1 VGGAEPIKENG
12 LVSSVSAP
20 PAIPITGS
28 RPVIAETKLHAPPT
42 RSGAIRRA
50 RLVGELVDRTQSRLT
65 LVAAPAGSGKTSLL
79 AEWHSDAREQRS
91 FAWISLD
98 AADNDPVRFWDGV
111 IAALR
116 TVDPAL
122 GTSAEAALHSPGT
135 TIDEHMLPLL
145 INELSDRDESI
156 VLALDDYHAIDNGHI
171 HRQIETF
178 IERLPLNVHVAIATR
193 ADPPLAMGRLR
204 ARAQLTEIRADDL
217 RFNAAQAEAF
227 LNETLG
233 LDLDRNDVVALHDRT
248 EGWVAGLQLAG
259 LSLRDRDDRSD
270 FISSFAGDD
279 RQIVDYLGF
288 EVLDHQPGAVREF
301 LLQTSILDRLSAPLC
316 AALTQRQDA
325 AALLEE
331 LERANLFVV
340 ALDAKREWYRYHH
353 LFGDLLRH
361 ELAQADPESLGELHQ
376 RAASW
381 YVDQG
386 EAHEAIEHF
395 SAAGDVRTAMD
406 LITTYWY
413 EFLQRGRAETI
424 AGWIDRLPA
433 EQVAAEPD
441 MCLIKAWLG
450 INFGRLDEVDRWIGA
465 ADELTEA
472 SGGRVQMPPLESGV
486 ASLQAI
492 HRYMDGS
499 ISEAVQ
505 AGRHAL
511 VLERGGP
518 PSPWRPV
525 GCPVLGLALHWHG
538 EDERALTALR
548 DAVGIAKMEANHL
561 AAMHASA
568 GLAAIEYERGYIEE
582 ALTHATEAKAIAEQH
597 GLQEHWAKSLS
608 LAVSGQVDLQ
618 RGDLE
623 GAEKALGRAV
633 ELAKRGVASVEIAYA
648 LLALAELRRQQG
660 NREAAESLHEEARR
674 AVRACADPGILREL
688 LSRLERRLRL
698 TPRRRQHGASA
709 PEAVTDAEL
718 AVLRL
723 LRTDLSQ
730 REIGAELYISLNT
743 VKSHTRSI
751 YRKLGVATRQEAVD
765 RSTTAKKGVP

>member
-1 VGGAEPIKENG
+1 MAGGAEPYKENR

-20 PAIPITGS
+20 PAIPIAGS
-28 RPVIAETKLHAPPT
+28 RPVIAGTKLQIPPT

-50 RLVGELVDRTQSRLT
+50 QLVGELVDRAQSRLT

-79 AEWHSDAREQRS
+79 AEWHSDPREQRS

-98 AADNDPVRFWDGV
+98 VADNDPVRFWDGV
-111 IAALR
+111 IASLR

-122 GTSAEAALHSPGT
+122 GVSAESALHSPGT

-145 INELSDRDESI
+145 INELSDRNEAI
-156 VLALDDYHAIDNGHI
+156 VLALDDYHAIDNGRI
-171 HRQIETF
+171 HGQIEAF
-178 IERLPLNVHVAIATR
+178 IERLPLSMHVAIATR
-193 ADPPLAMGRLR
+193 SDPPLALGRLR
-204 ARAQLTEIRADDL
+204 ARAQLTEIRAADL
-217 RFNAAQAEAF
+217 RFDATQAEAF

-248 EGWVAGLQLAG
+248 EGWIAGLQLAG
-259 LSLRDRDDRSD
+259 LSLRDRDDRSE
-270 FISSFAGDD
+270 FIASFAGDD
-279 RQIVDYLGF
+279 RQIVDYLGY
-288 EVLDHQPGAVREF
+288 EVLDHQSEAVREF

-316 AALTQRQDA
+316 AAITQREDS

-340 ALDAKREWYRYHH
+340 ALDPKREWYRYHH
-353 LFGDLLRH
+353 VFSDLLRH
-361 ELAQADPESLGELHQ
+361 ELSQAHPESVRELHQ
-376 RAASW
+376 RAAAW
-381 YVDQG
+381 YADQG
-386 EAHEAIEHF
+386 EAHEAIEH
-395 SAAGDVRTAMD
+395 STAAGDVRTAMD
-406 LITTYWY
+406 LITAHWY
-413 EFLQRGRAETI
+413 EFLQGGRAATV

-433 EQVAAEPD
+433 EQVAADPN

-450 INFGRLDEVDRWIGA
+450 INLGRLDEVDRWIGA

-472 SGGRVQMPPLESGV
+472 SEGSAEMPPLESGV

-499 ISEAVQ
+499 IGEAVE

-511 VLERGGP
+511 DLERGGP

-538 EDERALTALR
+538 EDERALAALR
-548 DAVGIAKMEANHL
+548 EAVAIAKVDANHL

-582 ALTHATEAKAIAEQH
+582 ALTHATEAKAIAEEH
-597 GLQEHWAKSLS
+597 GLEEHWAKSLS
-608 LAVSGQVDLQ
+608 LAVRGQVHLQ

-623 GAEKALGRAV
+623 EADKAIGRAV

-660 NREAAESLHEEARR
+660 LREAVERLHDEARR

-698 TPRRRQHGASA
+698 TPRRRKHGAPA
-709 PEAVTDAEL
+709 PEALTDAEL

-723 LRTDLSQ
+723 LASELSQ
-730 REIGAELYISLNT
+730 REIGTELYISFNT

-751 YRKLGVATRQEAVD
+751 YRKLGVATREEAVK
-765 RSTTAKKGVP
+765 RARGL